1 MRSCMSKVFGVCL
14 VFFGFLLMILATDHL
29 LDGEYI
35 AKGLL
40 MIIIGA
46 ALVKMSGGAK

>member
-1 MRSCMSKVFGVCL
+1 MRSCMSKVFGSCL
-14 VFFGFLLMILATDHL
+14 VIFGFLVMILAAQHF

-46 ALVKMSGGAK
+46 ALVKMSGGGK